1 MARSGTGLGTV
12 IRWDDVRRGGLVEFP
27 DLPGLCWVDA
37 AVVAHGTGDSALRA
51 GQVVEVAWTE
61 AGDGEHPYRAV
72 RVAPRGD
79 LQSTVGG

>member
-12 IRWDDVRRGGLVEFP
+12 IRWDDGRRGGLVEFP

-37 AVVAHGTGDSALRA
+37 AVVPHGTGHDALRA
-51 GQVVEVAWTE
+51 GQVVEVEWTE
-61 AGDGEHPYRAV
+61 AGDAEHPYRAV

-79 LQSTVGG
+79 LQATVGG